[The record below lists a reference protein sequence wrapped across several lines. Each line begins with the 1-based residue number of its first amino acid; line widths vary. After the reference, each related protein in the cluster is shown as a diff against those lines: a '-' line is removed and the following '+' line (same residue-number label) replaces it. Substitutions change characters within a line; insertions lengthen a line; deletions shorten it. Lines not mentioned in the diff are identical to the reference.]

1 MRRATPPP
9 VFRGLLHPA
18 AGPLVRVEV
27 SGATATVRGVAVL
40 DTGATMSGL
49 DRAVAQQLGLDSPG
63 IAEWHALVSGESR
76 HQAPLRRA
84 RIKIGDDHR
93 WWELDLIELDL
104 LHAVEGYQVL
114 ALLGWDFLDQC
125 VFSVDGPSRTFSLK
139 LPP

>member
-1 MRRATPPP
+1 

-49 DRAVAQQLGLDSPG
+49 DRAVAQQLGLASPG
-63 IAEWHALVSGESR
+63 VAEWHALVSGESR
-76 HQAPLRRA
+76 HQTPLRRA

-125 VFSVDGPSRTFSLK
+125 VFSVDGPSRTFSLT
-139 LPP
+139 LPR